1 MFSTSIYGLNLML
14 LIAASVI
21 LWLYSLRS
29 KNVNAVDVAW
39 GMGFVVVTWLTWIQV
54 RGERDA
60 DLETVGRWREW
71 VILAIVTLWG
81 LRLSVYLTWRNWGK
95 PEDRRYAAMR
105 SHWGER
111 FRARSFFTV
120 FFLQAVLIWF
130 ISLTIQV
137 GLQGSAASWLQILA
151 GLLVWQVGWT
161 FETIGD
167 WQLAAFKRDPRSK
180 GKVMDRGLW
189 RYTRHPNYFGDFMVW
204 WGIFLVTAQPDSWWW
219 TISGPALMSFLLI
232 RVSGVR
238 LLESSLS
245 QRVDGYAD
253 YVRRTSSFIPW
264 PPRRSR
270 SVSG

>member
-1 MFSTSIYGLNLML
+1 MPIYWMNLIL
-14 LIAASVI
+14 LIVAASI
-21 LWLYSLRS
+21 LWLFSLRS

-39 GMGFVVVTWLTWIQV
+39 GMGFVGVAWLTWIYASNQ
-54 RGERDA
+54 RDA
-60 DLETVGRWREW
+60 AVGAIGRWREG
-71 VILAIVTLWG
+71 VILAMLTLWG
-81 LRLSVYLTWRNWGK
+81 VRLSVYLAWRNWGK

-105 SHWGER
+105 SYWGER
-111 FRARSFFTV
+111 FSVRSFFTV
-120 FFLQAVLIWF
+120 FVLQAVLIWF

-137 GLQGSAASWLQILA
+137 GLQGRATSWILIIVG
-151 GLLVWQVGWT
+151 GLIWLVGWL

-167 WQLAAFKRDPRSK
+167 WQLAVFKRDPTNK

-189 RYTRHPNYFGDFMVW
+189 RYTRHPNYFGDFLVW

-238 LLESSLS
+238 LLESSLN
-245 QRVDGYAD
+245 QRVEGYAE

-264 PPRRSR
+264 PPDRSQ